1 MVFAVCYLIPIDEA
15 TIEEYEADENH
26 TFAIPLFSPLSPSSS
41 RKSLEM
47 RAHLRTSVPLPSP
60 PPVTDGLTDG
70 LREF

>member
-1 MVFAVCYLIPIDEA
+1 MVFAVCYLKPIDEA
-15 TIEEYEADENH
+15 AIEEDYDENH